1 MPHQLRMCSNAHLQ
15 YAISIV
21 IHKNQFVN
29 KDFKAAVR
37 LVIVQANFLSVLQ
50 LEIPSLLSASQH
62 ERAAVIAGMARRRIL
77 LSACSPRRQGRPFM
91 EFSVM
96 TG

>member
-62 ERAAVIAGMARRRIL
+62 ERAAVIAGMAAGGSYSLHVPHADRAAPL
-77 LSACSPRRQGRPFM
+77 WSSLS
-91 EFSVM
+91 
-96 TG
+96 